1 MLKRIIWYP
10 FFSSGEVARES
21 LFYFNL
27 PTHHSTQLNLES
39 FSPDMATKFLVTAIC
54 KNLRLLLVLVGNNI
68 THIFPL

>member
-21 LFYFNL
+21 YNL
-27 PTHHSTQLNLES
+27 PTHHSTQLNLEL

-54 KNLRLLLVLVGNNI
+54 KNLRLLLDLVGNNI
-68 THIFPL
+68 THIFP